1 MRFTIKMPIMT
12 ITRFNKNSSLI
23 NSIIITLTLIS
34 KNTQTQ
40 AIFKTIIISFSLH
53 NHYHNLRRIFMQI
66 ISLCIP
72 IKALMTSHISNR
84 TTIKI
89 NNQCTTI
96 NNNSNSST
104 QGFIII
110 SIKLTIQTTHSS
122 LKDPIPTWLI
132 SLTQCFSSQVQ
143 MATDNGRKS

>member
-66 ISLCIP
+66 ISHCIP
-72 IKALMTSHISNR
+72 IKTLMTSHISNR

-96 NNNSNSST
+96 NNNSNT

-110 SIKLTIQTTHSS
+110 SIKLTIQTTHFS
-122 LKDPIPTWLI
+122 LKDPI
-132 SLTQCFSSQVQ
+132 LT
-143 MATDNGRKS
+143 